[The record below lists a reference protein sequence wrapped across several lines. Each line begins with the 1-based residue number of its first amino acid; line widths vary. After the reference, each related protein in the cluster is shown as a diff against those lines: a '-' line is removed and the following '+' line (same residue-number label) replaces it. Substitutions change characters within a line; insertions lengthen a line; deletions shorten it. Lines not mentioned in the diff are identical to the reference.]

1 MFFTVEHRRQYGR
14 IFHLLMRL
22 KLARLVAQSGAFRW
36 LMSRRL
42 GGGGTGMGG
51 ARQFAVFRAD
61 AFLPARWVVL
71 WRRFLASIKRSEMP
85 TALALFH
92 FRVQRFLH
100 AIQVSGGAGR

>member
-42 GGGGTGMGG
+42 GGGGREWGVRGSLQCSVLMPFCPPVGSSCG
-51 ARQFAVFRAD
+51 ADF
-61 AFLPARWVVL
+61 
-71 WRRFLASIKRSEMP
+71 
-85 TALALFH
+85 
-92 FRVQRFLH
+92 
-100 AIQVSGGAGR
+100 